1 MKRLFIPLL
10 PVIML
15 CGALTVDATAQ
26 SSVASQPSSVFVGW
40 DASKPKSSDVA
51 VTAIIQEV
59 VSNHAS
65 GIPTGLNVMLGTP
78 QGVIDAS
85 VGPYLTPDIR
95 QALVAGKQIQVI
107 GQVTTI
113 NDQRYLLVRQFV
125 LDGKPIVVRNDH
137 GSLVRTR
144 SNGRS
149 ITQYSLS
156 SQNGGTK

>member
-10 PVIML
+10 PVIL
-15 CGALTVDATAQ
+15 FCGVLTTDAAAQ
-26 SSVASQPSSVFVGW
+26 NGIASQSSSVFVGW
-40 DASKPKSSDVA
+40 DASKPKSADVA

-65 GIPTGLNVMLGTP
+65 GTPAGLNVMLGTP
-78 QGVIDAS
+78 QGAIDAN

-113 NDQRYLLVRQFV
+113 NDQRYLLVRQLV
-125 LDGKPIVVRNDH
+125 LNGKTIVVRNDH

-149 ITQYSLS
+149 VTQSSLS